1 VSSRVRGLIL
11 PSSLL
16 RMRDDVLAVDVRL
29 IHIETSLLNMHKT
42 TERAQDKLPERQAM
56 AGLLFWF
63 FDCLVVCASDTK
75 LLAHRPDVGLPYR
88 PSFELCWAGAGWDA
102 LPIRGDKDHCLASV

>member
-42 TERAQDKLPERQAM
+42 TE
-56 AGLLFWF
+56 
-63 FDCLVVCASDTK
+63 K